1 LRDLK
6 SELEQFA
13 VNGDDDVSGYAYS
26 YPTYSSLNYV
36 WLGAGTTVGIMVT
49 GMTTATL
56 AARAMWLGPRFL
68 ETCRFWQAWRRGPS
82 LTIQRSGN
90 NNLN

>member
-13 VNGDDDVSGYAYS
+13 VNGDDGVSGYAYS

-36 WLGAGTTVGIMVT
+36 
-49 GMTTATL
+49 
-56 AARAMWLGPRFL
+56 
-68 ETCRFWQAWRRGPS
+68 
-82 LTIQRSGN
+82 
-90 NNLN
+90 